1 MRKETLLK
9 LNELL
14 TCNLAEE
21 DLQEFCRSS
30 VENEFEWM
38 SDAIDKKML
47 VDKVV
52 RLMNFP
58 VVVPDSMPVCSRR
71 EVDKKLYVILLLCAV
86 IYLVLNLIC
95 KLTFL
100 GWIISTIAMFVLI
113 YFFQSSSGNKVS
125 GKVQVLYKSADEI
138 AMEIDKV
145 VNYLNGMMRQDKDE
159 SDFPM
164 ERNPYLPLLR
174 QIYNKAIETDDE
186 IERKKLIWTLEN
198 AGYAMIEYSDEC
210 SDMFEKYESKI
221 TQVTTTAKALINQK
235 TKLCIFKGIVVFPI
249 K

>member
-1 MRKETLLK
+1 MRKEALLK

-14 TCNLAEE
+14 ACNASEE
-21 DLQEFCRSS
+21 EVQVFCRST

-38 SDAIDKKML
+38 SDAIDKKTF
-47 VDKVV
+47 VGNVV
-52 RLMNFP
+52 RLINFP
-58 VVVPDSMPVCSRR
+58 VVVSDSMTICSRR
-71 EVDKKLYVILLLCAV
+71 EVDKKLYILLLLCAV

-100 GWIISTIAMFVLI
+100 SWIISTTAMFLLI
-113 YFFQSSSGNKVS
+113 YFFQRNSGNKVAEIHVS
-125 GKVQVLYKSADEI
+125 YKSVDEI

-145 VNYLNGMMRQDKDE
+145 VNYLNGMMKQDGDE

-174 QIYNKAIETDDE
+174 QIYNKAIEIEDE
-186 IERKKLIWTLEN
+186 TERKKLIWTLEN
-198 AGYAMIEYSDEC
+198 AGYAMIEYSEEC

-221 TQVTTTAKALINQK
+221 PQVTTTAKALINQQ